1 MPLKLAIVG
10 RPNVGKSRLFNRL
23 AGRTAAIVHDTPGVT
38 RDRQAVDAEYEGIAL
53 TLIDTAGFEDAVTGS
68 IAHRM
73 TQQTITAIAE
83 AEALLFL
90 IDARA
95 GITAGD
101 QIIAQTLRKSGKPV
115 ILAANKCEGRVEI
128 PAEIYGLGLGDPIR
142 ISAEHNLGMEDL
154 VAALEALVPKSQAED
169 EEEDGE
175 QEDEAYH
182 EDIEEEAED
191 VEEGEQDDEDYHED
205 IDAEDEDE
213 FSEDDEPLEDITVNY
228 LDRPLRLA
236 LVGRPNVGK
245 SSLFNHLLGEE
256 RSLVGPEAGLT
267 RDSITAP
274 WKAGDRDVLLHDTAG
289 LRKKARVAGETLEE
303 MSVASTLEA
312 IRFAD
317 CVIVMIDANAPFEK
331 QDLTIADLI
340 AREGRAIVFAV
351 NKWDLLENKAG
362 GISRMREKLDRL
374 LPQIAGAPLIATSAR
389 TGEGID
395 RLADAVTEADKA
407 WNTRISTSTL
417 NRFLEG
423 ALQRHATPAISGR
436 RVRIRYMTQRKA
448 RPPSF
453 TLFGNQLDALPEAY
467 LRYLSNGLREN
478 FNLKGT
484 PLRFS
489 VRNSKNPYAPKP
501 KK

>member
-1 MPLKLAIVG
+1 MALKLAIVG
-10 RPNVGKSRLFNRL
+10 RPNVGKSRLFNRI

-38 RDRQAVDAEYEGIAL
+38 RDRQAVEAVYEGIAL
-53 TLIDTAGFEDAVTGS
+53 TLIDTAGFEEGATGS
-68 IAHRM
+68 IPNRM
-73 TQQTITAIAE
+73 TAQTLTAIAE
-83 AEALLFL
+83 AEVLLFL

-95 GITAGD
+95 GVTAGD
-101 QIIAQTLRKSGKPV
+101 EIIAQALRKSGKPV
-115 ILAANKCEGRVEI
+115 ILAANKCEGRVTP
-128 PAEIYGLGLGDPIR
+128 PAEAWGLGLGEALA
-142 ISAEHNLGMEDL
+142 ISAEHNLGMENL
-154 VAALEALVPKSQAED
+154 VAALEPLAGVLPAD
-169 EEEDGE
+169 D
-175 QEDEAYH
+175 A
-182 EDIEEEAED
+182 
-191 VEEGEQDDEDYHED
+191 DDEDFE
-205 IDAEDEDE
+205 EEEE
-213 FSEDDEPLEDITVNY
+213 FSEDDEPEEDVVVNY

-245 SSLFNHLLGEE
+245 SSLFNNLLGED
-256 RSLVGPEAGLT
+256 RSLTGPEAGLT
-267 RDSITAP
+267 RDAITAP

-317 CVIVMIDANAPFEK
+317 CVIVMIDATAPFEK

-340 AREGRAIVFAV
+340 AREGRAIVFAI

-362 GISRMREKLDRL
+362 AISRMREKLDRL
-374 LPQIAGAPLIATSAR
+374 LPQVAGAPLIATSAR
-389 TGEGID
+389 TGEGLD
-395 RLADAVTEADKA
+395 RLEAAIAEADTA
-407 WNTRISTSTL
+407 WNTRISTATL
-417 NRFLEG
+417 NRFLGE

-467 LRYLSNGLREN
+467 LRYLSNGLREA

-489 VRNSKNPYAPKP
+489 VRNSKNPYAPK
-501 KK
+501 KR

>member
-1 MPLKLAIVG
+1 MRLKLAIVG

-23 AGRTAAIVHDTPGVT
+23 AGRAAAIVHDTPGVT
-38 RDRQAVDAEYEGIAL
+38 RDRQAVDADYDGLAL
-53 TLIDTAGFEDAVTGS
+53 TLIDTAGFEDAATGS
-68 IAHRM
+68 VAHRM
-73 TQQTITAIAE
+73 TAQTITAIAE

-95 GITAGD
+95 GVTAGD
-101 QIIAQTLRKSGKPV
+101 QIIAQALRKSGKPV
-115 ILAANKCEGRVEI
+115 ILAANKCEGRVEP
-128 PAEIYGLGLGDPIR
+128 PAEAYGLGLGEPLA
-142 ISAEHNLGMEDL
+142 ISAEHNLGMEDI
-154 VAALEALVPKSQAED
+154 VAALEPLAPKVFVAE
-169 EEEDGE
+169 E
-175 QEDEAYH
+175 
-182 EDIEEEAED
+182 
-191 VEEGEQDDEDYHED
+191 DDEDEV
-205 IDAEDEDE
+205 E
-213 FSEDDEPLEDITVNY
+213 FSEDDEPEEVTVHY

-245 SSLFNHLLGEE
+245 SSLFNQLLGEE

-274 WKAGDRDVLLHDTAG
+274 WRAGDREVVLHDTAG

-303 MSVASTLEA
+303 MSVASTMEA

-317 CVIVMIDANAPFEK
+317 CVIVMIDATAPFEK
-331 QDLTIADLI
+331 QDLTIADAI
-340 AREGRAIVFAV
+340 AREGRAIVFAI
-351 NKWDLLENKAG
+351 NKWDLLANKTGA
-362 GISRMREKLDRL
+362 ISRMRLKLDES
-374 LPQIAGAPLIATSAR
+374 LPQVAGAPLIATSAR
-389 TGEGID
+389 TGEGIE
-395 RLADAVTEADKA
+395 RLADAVTEADRA
-407 WNTRISTSTL
+407 WNSRVPTSKL

-453 TLFGNQLDALPEAY
+453 TLFGNQLDSLPEAY
-467 LRYLSNGLREN
+467 LRYLANGLRET
-478 FNLKGT
+478 FDLKGT

-489 VRNSKNPYAPKP
+489 VRNSKNPYAT

>member
-1 MPLKLAIVG
+1 MKLAIVG

-38 RDRQAVDAEYEGIAL
+38 RDRQAVDATYEGL
-53 TLIDTAGFEDAVTGS
+53 PLRLIDTAGFEDAASGS

-73 TQQTITAIAE
+73 TKQTLAAIAE

-95 GITAGD
+95 GVTAGD
-101 QIIAQTLRKSGKPV
+101 QIIAQALRKSGKPV
-115 ILAANKCEGRVEI
+115 ILAANKCEGRIEP
-128 PAEIYGLGLGDPIR
+128 PAEAYGLGLGEAIA
-142 ISAEHNLGMEDL
+142 ISAEHNLGMENL
-154 VAALEALVPKSQAED
+154 VAALEPLAGSSALD
-169 EEEDGE
+169 ESEY
-175 QEDEAYH
+175 DE
-182 EDIEEEAED
+182 
-191 VEEGEQDDEDYHED
+191 
-205 IDAEDEDE
+205 DAEDFE
-213 FSEDDEPLEDITVNY
+213 FSEEDEPEEDVSVHY

-245 SSLFNHLLGEE
+245 SSLFNQLLGEE
-256 RSLVGPEAGLT
+256 RSLTGPEAGLT
-267 RDSITAP
+267 RDAITAP
-274 WKAGDRDVLLHDTAG
+274 WRAGERAVLLHDTAG

-317 CVIVMIDANAPFEK
+317 CVIVMIDAAAPFEK

-340 AREGRAIVFAV
+340 AREGRAIVFAI

-362 GISRMREKLDRL
+362 AISRMREKLDRL
-374 LPQIAGAPLIATSAR
+374 LPQVAGAPLIATSAR
-389 TGEGID
+389 TGEGLD
-395 RLADAVTEADKA
+395 RLEAAITEADTA
-407 WNTRISTSTL
+407 WNSRISTATL
-417 NRFLEG
+417 NRFLGE

-467 LRYLSNGLREN
+467 LRYLQNGLREA

-489 VRNSKNPYAPKP
+489 VRNSKNPYAG
-501 KK
+501 KKR

>member
-1 MPLKLAIVG
+1 MTLKLAIVG

-38 RDRQAVDAEYEGIAL
+38 RDRQAVEAVYEGLSL
-53 TLIDTAGFEDAVTGS
+53 TLIDTAGFEEGITGS
-68 IAHRM
+68 IPNRM
-73 TQQTITAIAE
+73 TAQTLTAIAE
-83 AEALLFL
+83 AQALLFL

-95 GITAGD
+95 GVTAGD
-101 QIIAQTLRKSGKPV
+101 QIIAEALRKSGKPV
-115 ILAANKCEGRVEI
+115 ILAANKCEGRVEP
-128 PAEIYGLGLGDPIR
+128 PAETWGLGLGEALA

-154 VAALEALVPKSQAED
+154 VAALEPLAGDLPGNAEDDEDLED
-169 EEEDGE
+169 EE
-175 QEDEAYH
+175 
-182 EDIEEEAED
+182 
-191 VEEGEQDDEDYHED
+191 
-205 IDAEDEDE
+205 E
-213 FSEDDEPLEDITVNY
+213 FSEDDEPEEDVVVNF

-245 SSLFNHLLGEE
+245 SLLFNNLLGED
-256 RSLVGPEAGLT
+256 RSLTGPEAGLT
-267 RDSITAP
+267 RDAITAP

-374 LPQIAGAPLIATSAR
+374 LPQVAGAPLIATSAR
-389 TGEGID
+389 TGEGLD
-395 RLADAVTEADKA
+395 RLEAAIAEADTA
-407 WNTRISTSTL
+407 WNTRISTATL
-417 NRFLEG
+417 NRFLGE

-467 LRYLSNGLREN
+467 LRYLSNGLREA

-489 VRNSKNPYAPKP
+489 VRNSKNPYAPK
-501 KK
+501 KR

>member
-53 TLIDTAGFEDAVTGS
+53 TLIDTAGFEDAATGS
-68 IAHRM
+68 VAHRM

-95 GITAGD
+95 GVTTGD
-101 QIIAQTLRKSGKPV
+101 EIIAQALHKSGKKV
-115 ILAANKCEGRVEI
+115 ILAANKCEGRVQVLDDV
-128 PAEIYGLGLGDPIR
+128 YGLGFGEPIR
-142 ISAEHNLGMEDL
+142 ISAEHNLGMEDI
-154 VAALEALVPKSQAED
+154 VAALEDLMPQAAA
-169 EEEDGE
+169 
-175 QEDEAYH
+175 QEDEGGDEADE
-182 EDIEEEAED
+182 EDA
-191 VEEGEQDDEDYHED
+191 
-205 IDAEDEDE
+205 E
-213 FSEDDEPLEDITVNY
+213 FSEDDEPEEDVVVHY

-289 LRKKARVAGETLEE
+289 LRKKARMAGETLEE

-317 CVIVMIDANAPFEK
+317 CVIVMIDATAPFEK

-340 AREGRAIVFAV
+340 AREGRAIIFAV

-362 GISRMREKLDRL
+362 GISKMREKLDQS

-395 RLADAVTEADKA
+395 RLADAVTEADRA
-407 WNTRISTSTL
+407 WNSRVSTATL

-489 VRNSKNPYAPKP
+489 VRNSKNPYAPKG
-501 KK
+501 KKS

>member
-38 RDRQAVDAEYEGIAL
+38 RDRQAVDADYEGL
-53 TLIDTAGFEDAVTGS
+53 SLRLIDTAGFEDAATGS
-68 IAHRM
+68 IANRM
-73 TQQTITAIAE
+73 TKQTMTAIKD

-95 GITAGD
+95 GVTAGD
-101 QIIAQTLRKSGKPV
+101 QIIAQALRKSGKPV
-115 ILAANKCEGRVEI
+115 ILAANKCEGRVEP
-128 PAEIYGLGLGDPIR
+128 PAEAYGLGFGEAIA
-142 ISAEHNLGMEDL
+142 ISAEHNLGMEDI
-154 VAALEALVPKSQAED
+154 VAALEALAPARDGQEEIREEAD
-169 EEEDGE
+169 EE
-175 QEDEAYH
+175 
-182 EDIEEEAED
+182 
-191 VEEGEQDDEDYHED
+191 
-205 IDAEDEDE
+205 E
-213 FSEDDEPLEDITVNY
+213 FSEDDEPEEDVVVNY

-245 SSLFNHLLGEE
+245 SSLFNQLLGEE
-256 RSLVGPEAGLT
+256 RSLTGPEAGLT
-267 RDSITAP
+267 RDAITAA
-274 WKAGDRDVLLHDTAG
+274 WKVGGGKAGDRDVLLHDTAG

-317 CVIVMIDANAPFEK
+317 CVIVMIDATAPFEK

-340 AREGRAIVFAV
+340 AREGRAIVFAI

-362 GISRMREKLDRL
+362 AISRMREKLDRL
-374 LPQIAGAPLIATSAR
+374 LPQVAGAPLIATSAR
-389 TGEGID
+389 TGEGIE
-395 RLADAVTEADKA
+395 RLEGAVMEADKA
-407 WNTRISTSTL
+407 WNTRISTATL
-417 NRFLEG
+417 NRFLGE

-467 LRYLSNGLREN
+467 LRYLQNGLRET
-478 FNLKGT
+478 FELKGT

-489 VRNSKNPYAPKP
+489 VRNSKNPYAT

>member
-38 RDRQAVDAEYEGIAL
+38 RDRQAVDAEYEGLAL
-53 TLIDTAGFEDAVTGS
+53 RLIDTAGFEDAASGS
-68 IAHRM
+68 IANRM
-73 TQQTITAIAE
+73 TKQTLTAIAE

-95 GITAGD
+95 GVTAGD
-101 QIIAQTLRKSGKPV
+101 QIIAQALRKSGKPV
-115 ILAANKCEGRVEI
+115 ILAANKCEGRVTPPPE
-128 PAEIYGLGLGDPIR
+128 AYGLGLGEPIA
-142 ISAEHNLGMEDL
+142 ISAEHNLGMEDI
-154 VAALEALVPKSQAED
+154 VAALETLAPARDAEEEKQDEAD
-169 EEEDGE
+169 EE
-175 QEDEAYH
+175 
-182 EDIEEEAED
+182 
-191 VEEGEQDDEDYHED
+191 
-205 IDAEDEDE
+205 E
-213 FSEDDEPLEDITVNY
+213 FSEDDELQEDVVVNY

-245 SSLFNHLLGEE
+245 SSLFNQLLGEE
-256 RSLVGPEAGLT
+256 RSLTGPEAGLT
-267 RDSITAP
+267 RDAITAP
-274 WKAGDRDVLLHDTAG
+274 WKAGERDVLLHDTAG

-303 MSVASTLEA
+303 MSVASTLDA

-317 CVIVMIDANAPFEK
+317 CVIVMIDATAPFEK

-374 LPQIAGAPLIATSAR
+374 LPQVAGAPLIATSAR
-389 TGEGID
+389 TGEGLD
-395 RLADAVTEADKA
+395 RLEAAVTEADRA
-407 WNTRISTSTL
+407 WNSRVSTATL
-417 NRFLEG
+417 NRFLEE

-467 LRYLSNGLREN
+467 LRYLQNGLREA

-489 VRNSKNPYAPKP
+489 VRNSKNPYAT

>member
-1 MPLKLAIVG
+1 MPLLLAIVG

-23 AGRTAAIVHDTPGVT
+23 AGRAAAIVHDTPGVT
-38 RDRQAVDAEYEGIAL
+38 RDRQAVDAVYDGL
-53 TLIDTAGFEDAVTGS
+53 DLRLIDTAGFEDAQTGS
-68 IAHRM
+68 VAHRM
-73 TQQTITAIAE
+73 TKQTISAIAE
-83 AEALLFL
+83 AEALLFV

-101 QIIAQTLRKSGKPV
+101 QMIAQALRKSGKPV
-115 ILAANKCEGRVEI
+115 ILAANKCEGRVEP
-128 PAEIYGLGLGDPIR
+128 PAEAWGLGLGEPIA
-142 ISAEHNLGMEDL
+142 ISAEHNLGMAELADALAQHAPKADLPED
-154 VAALEALVPKSQAED
+154 ED
-169 EEEDGE
+169 EEELFD
-175 QEDEAYH
+175 
-182 EDIEEEAED
+182 EEEET
-191 VEEGEQDDEDYHED
+191 EGEEAIVD
-205 IDAEDEDE
+205 
-213 FSEDDEPLEDITVNY
+213 Y

-245 SSLFNHLLGEE
+245 SSLFNQMLGEE

-267 RDSITAP
+267 RDAITAP

-289 LRKKARVAGETLEE
+289 LRKKARVAGEILEE

-312 IRFAD
+312 IKFAD

-340 AREGRAIVFAV
+340 AREGRAIVFAA
-351 NKWDLLENKAG
+351 NKWDTLENKAG
-362 GISRMREKLDRL
+362 GISRLREKLDRL
-374 LPQIAGAPLIATSAR
+374 LPQVAGAPLVATSAR
-389 TGEGID
+389 TGEGLD
-395 RLADAVTEADKA
+395 RLEAAIFEADRA
-407 WNTRISTSTL
+407 WNTRIPTSPL
-417 NRFLEG
+417 NRFLSE

-467 LRYLSNGLREN
+467 QRYLQNGLRET
-478 FNLKGT
+478 FGLVGT

-489 VRNSKNPYAPKP
+489 VRNSKNPYAT
-501 KK
+501 KKR